1 MGVDKEYIFLTTL
14 SCYFVFNLTRT
25 SYSLMNRINIL
36 ENKLESIKERLSDLE
51 LFKLRVYNQEIVPG
65 RRAWEDI
72 DIDIDL
78 EDEEID

>member
-1 MGVDKEYIFLTTL
+1 MGVDKEYLFLTTL
-14 SCYFVFNLTRT
+14 SCFVVFNLTRS
-25 SYSLMNRINIL
+25 SYSLMGRIEIL

-78 EDEEID
+78 EEDEVD